1 MFKRKSSGSTPV
13 SESPNAESDKQEPA
27 AAASEKP
34 AAAAAPQGEGAPGRA
49 QARRAG
55 DSVASAATRRPEYRQ
70 PAVPGSGP
78 AAERDD
84 RKLVVGQGI
93 RLSGEIK
100 KCEKLVVEG
109 EVEANL
115 NDCLS
120 LEIAPNGLFKGA
132 AVVQDSEI
140 SGRFD
145 GQLTVHGRLLLRST
159 GCIKGDI
166 RYTDLEI
173 QRGGKIAGSIDMID
187 GDALDAGEP
196 AEAEP
201 EESAEPAPKAAA
213 KPKKAASAGAA
224 AAPEGNGAGDQLDL
238 EGDSAAKPNGS
249 DAAAETARE
258 AEKPS
263 LPL

>member
-1 MFKRKSSGSTPV
+1 M
-13 SESPNAESDKQEPA
+13 
-27 AAASEKP
+27 
-34 AAAAAPQGEGAPGRA
+34 
-49 QARRAG
+49 
-55 DSVASAATRRPEYRQ
+55 ASAANRRPEYRQ

-120 LEIAPNGLFKGA
+120 LEIAPNGLFNGA
-132 AVVQDSEI
+132 AVVQDAEI

-187 GDALDAGEP
+187 GDAMD
-196 AEAEP
+196 EAEP
-201 EESAEPAPKAAA
+201 EEFAESVPKAAA
-213 KPKKAASAGAA
+213 KPKKAA
-224 AAPEGNGAGDQLDL
+224 PEGNRAGDQLDL

-249 DAAAETARE
+249 DAAAEPARE